1 MRSSDKIDPYF
12 SNTYPVTNMA
22 YEKKVFLSKA
32 YKEKMLRKSK
42 FRVNTRVRDKK
53 IRLDRR
59 FKEIQ
64 LPRHETV

>member
-1 MRSSDKIDPYF
+1 
-12 SNTYPVTNMA
+12 MA

-59 FKEIQ
+59 FKEVQ